1 MTDPTPEAPP
11 SAPVASLTRRASD
24 LAEAF
29 AAEFGARAEGVWCAP
44 GRANLIGEHT
54 DYNAGFALPF
64 GIERRALVAVRRR
77 SDQEIR
83 LCSKQTGHTRL
94 QLSEAA
100 PGRLSGWAAY
110 VAGAAWAVQQAGS
123 TGTGFE
129 LLLDSDVPMGAGLSS
144 SAAVECASVLA
155 LSELWGLA
163 LDRPALA
170 RLAQRVEV
178 EVAGVPCGLM
188 DQLTSMCAQPDRV
201 LFFDF
206 RSMAIE
212 ALDLPLDEAE
222 LELLVIDTRSPHE
235 LASGHYAERR
245 QACQRVADTLG
256 VNALRDAT
264 LDMLESAAARLS
276 PIDRQRGRHVVTENA
291 RVLAAVALLGD
302 ARTSRSALGLTQL
315 GPLLSASHA
324 SLRDDFEVTVPH
336 LDVTAEAA
344 EQAGALGARMMG
356 GGFGGSVLALIPH
369 GASARVMAAVH
380 AAFSARGWEPPR
392 SVSARRAGGAARLL

>member
-1 MTDPTPEAPP
+1 
-11 SAPVASLTRRASD
+11 

-29 AAEFGARAEGVWCAP
+29 ATEFGARPEGVWCAP

-77 SDQEIR
+77 GDDEIR
-83 LCSKQTGHTRL
+83 LCSKQTGHSRL
-94 QLSEAA
+94 RLSEAG
-100 PGRLSGWAAY
+100 PGRLSGWTAY
-110 VAGAAWAVQQAGS
+110 VAGAAWALQQAGS
-123 TGTGFE
+123 SGTGFD

-170 RLAQRVEV
+170 RLAQRVEI

-188 DQLTSMCAQPDRV
+188 DQLTSMCAEPDRV
-201 LFFDF
+201 LYFDF
-206 RSMAIE
+206 RSMAIR
-212 ALDLPLDEAE
+212 ALDLPLDEAG

-245 QACQRVADTLG
+245 QACQRVAEALG
-256 VNALRDAT
+256 VDALRDAT
-264 LDMLESAAARLS
+264 LDMLDGAAARLS

-291 RVLAAVALLGD
+291 RVLAAVALLGE
-302 ARTSRSALGLTQL
+302 AKTGGSAQALTQL
-315 GPLLSASHA
+315 GALLSASHA
-324 SLRDDFEVTVPH
+324 SLRDDFQVTVPH
-336 LDVTAEAA
+336 LDVAAETA

-356 GGFGGSVLALIPH
+356 GGFGGSVLALMPH
-369 GASARVMAAVH
+369 GQSASVIGAVH
-380 AAFSARGWEPPR
+380 AAFSRRGWEPPL
-392 SVSARRAGGAARLL
+392 SVSARRAGGAARLI